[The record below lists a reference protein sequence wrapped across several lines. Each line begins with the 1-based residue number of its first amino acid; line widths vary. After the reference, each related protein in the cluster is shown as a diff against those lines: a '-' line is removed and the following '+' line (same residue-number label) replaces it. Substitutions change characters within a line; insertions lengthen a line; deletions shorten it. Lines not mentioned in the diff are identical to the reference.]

1 MKNEPRYEQALWRR
15 HWIESLTTFFLYVL
29 VQTASLKWGPPLP
42 AGLVRDLV
50 LISPLVPALLMLGN
64 VVRHFQRI
72 DEYLRVQMLEN
83 IAITTG
89 ILFAVTFTYGLLEGV
104 GFPRLSMVTICPAMA
119 AISIIVSIVRK
130 VLSHQSTEI
139 RHE

>member
-1 MKNEPRYEQALWRR
+1 MKNEPRYEQTIWRR

-29 VQTASLKWGPPLP
+29 VQTASLKWGPLLP

-50 LISPLVPALLMLGN
+50 LMLGN
-64 VVRHFQRI
+64 VVLHFQRI

-83 IAITTG
+83 IAITAG
-89 ILFAVTFTYGLLEGV
+89 ILFAVTFTYGLLESV
-104 GFPRLSMVTICPAMA
+104 GFPQLSMVTICPAMA
-119 AISIIVSIVRK
+119 AISMIVSIVRK
-130 VLSHQSTEI
+130 VLSRQSTEI